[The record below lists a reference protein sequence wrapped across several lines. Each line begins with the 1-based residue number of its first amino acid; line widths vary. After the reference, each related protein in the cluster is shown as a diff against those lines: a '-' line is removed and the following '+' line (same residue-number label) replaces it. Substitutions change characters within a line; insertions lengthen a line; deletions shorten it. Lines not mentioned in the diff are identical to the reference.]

1 MNKDVLAK
9 LKNASMLSEQE
20 LTPDLISTGSY
31 ALNKIISGKYN
42 GGVPIGMITQFIGQA
57 STAKTVF
64 GTHILREAQRKGFY
78 SIIID
83 SENAYSPKF
92 AVTLGIDPE
101 KLIYA
106 APPTVED
113 CFDTIQ
119 KTIEAIREEDAD
131 TPIVVFYDSLA
142 VSPSKAEMDAE
153 GYEGNNMQGA
163 VRAKTIGAALRKI
176 NPILRPKNVALI
188 LVNQIRTKVGVM
200 YGDPRTSAAGGNAL
214 DYYLGVN
221 LETAKTDTIGEKD
234 SPTGIR
240 GKVRNKKNKII
251 EPFKSCE
258 FELIFNEGLNPY
270 FGLLPLLE
278 RDGVVERGGAWYTV
292 KSTGKKFQSPSL
304 KTLIE
309 QGDEGVSPIINLLK
323 GES

>member
-64 GTHILREAQRKGFY
+64 GTHILREAQRKGYY

-101 KLIYA
+101 KLIYS

-142 VSPSKAEMDAE
+142 VSPSKAEMDSE

-258 FELIFNEGLNPY
+258 FELVFNEGLNPY
-270 FGLLPLLE
+270 YGLLPLLE
-278 RDGVVERGGAWYTV
+278 RDGIVERGGAWYTV

-309 QGDEGVSPIINLLK
+309 QGDEGVDPIIKLLK
-323 GES
+323 G

>member
-64 GTHILREAQRKGFY
+64 GTHILREAQRKGYY

-101 KLIYA
+101 QLIYA

-119 KTIEAIREEDAD
+119 KTIEAIREEDED

-142 VSPSKAEMDAE
+142 VSPSKAEMNAE

-176 NPILRPKNVALI
+176 NPILRPKNVSLI

-234 SPTGIR
+234 SPTGIK

-292 KSTGKKFQSPSL
+292 KATGKKFQSPSL

-309 QGDEGVSPIINLLK
+309 QGDEGVIPIINLLK

>member
-1 MNKDVLAK
+1 MTSDIILK

-20 LTPDLISTGSY
+20 LTPELISTGAY

-42 GGVPIGMITQFIGQA
+42 GGIPIGMITQFIGQA

-64 GTHILREAQRKGFY
+64 GTHILREAQRKGY
-78 SIIID
+78 HTVIID

-92 AVTLGIDPE
+92 AVTLGINPE

-106 APPTVED
+106 APPTVEE
-113 CFDTIQ
+113 CFDTIE
-119 KTIEAIREEDAD
+119 KIINSIRTEDSD

-163 VRAKTIGAALRKI
+163 TRAKTIGAALRKI
-176 NPILRPKNVALI
+176 NPILRPKNVALV

-200 YGDPRTSAAGGNAL
+200 YGDPRTAAAGGNAL

-221 LETAKTDTIGEKD
+221 LQTSKTDVVGDKE

-240 GKVRNKKNKII
+240 GKVVNKKNKLI
-251 EPFKSCE
+251 EPFKVCE
-258 FELIFNEGLNPY
+258 FELMFNEGLNPY
-270 FGLLPLLE
+270 YGLLPHLE
-278 RDGVVERGGAWYTV
+278 RDGIVERGGSWYTV
-292 KSTGKKFQSPSL
+292 KSTGKKFQSAHL
-304 KTLIE
+304 KDLVE
-309 QGDEGVSPIINLLK
+309 SEDEGVKPIIDLLK
-323 GES
+323 